1 MSAAS
6 KPEAGMPVA
15 GRPVA
20 GMPVAGMPVAPIRVY
35 SFPLSG
41 HAHRVRL
48 FLSLLG
54 LPFETIDVDL
64 AAGAQRE
71 PAFLALNPLGQV
83 PVIDDNGTVLA
94 DSNAI
99 LVYLAKRYGDAHWL
113 PDDAAGAAAVQRW
126 LSFAAGPIASGPAA
140 ARLVTVFGAALDH
153 DAAKRTAAKL
163 LDVIDR
169 ELAGK
174 PFAAGARPTIADIA
188 AYTYIAHAPEGGV
201 SLDAYPHLR
210 AWLARIQALPGFVGM
225 QPTRAG
231 LLAA

>member
-1 MSAAS
+1 MSVVS
-6 KPEAGMPVA
+6 KPA
-15 GRPVA
+15 R
-20 GMPVAGMPVAPIRVY
+20 PIRVY

-41 HAHRVRL
+41 HAHRARL
-48 FLSLLG
+48 FLALLG
-54 LPFETIDVDL
+54 LPCEIVDVDL

-83 PVIDDNGTVLA
+83 PVIDDDGTVIA

-113 PDDAAGAAAVQRW
+113 PDDAPGAAAVQRW
-126 LSFAAGPIASGPAA
+126 LSYAAGPIASGPAA

-153 DAAKRTAAKL
+153 DAAKRTAAKVL
-163 LDVIDR
+163 AVIDG

-174 PFAAGARPTIADIA
+174 PFAAGAQPTIADIA

-201 SLDAYPHLR
+201 SLEPYPHVR
-210 AWLARIQALPGFVGM
+210 AWLARVEALPGFVGM
-225 QPTRAG
+225 PPTRAG

>member
-1 MSAAS
+1 
-6 KPEAGMPVA
+6 MPA
-15 GRPVA
+15 TAQPVS
-20 GMPVAGMPVAPIRVY
+20 PIRVY

-54 LPFETIDVDL
+54 LPFETVDVDL
-64 AAGAQRE
+64 AAGAQRA

-113 PDDAAGAAAVQRW
+113 PDDPLGAAAVQRW
-126 LSFAAGPIASGPAA
+126 LSFAAGPIATGPAA
-140 ARLVTVFGAALDH
+140 ARLVTVFGATLDH

-163 LDVIDR
+163 LTAIDG
-169 ELAGK
+169 ELADK
-174 PFAAGARPTIADIA
+174 PFATGAQPTIADIA

-201 SLDAYPHLR
+201 SLDPYPHVR
-210 AWLARIQALPGFVGM
+210 AWLARIQALPRFIAM
-225 QPTRAG
+225 QSTPAG
-231 LLAA
+231 LLADAAPGSTT

>member
-6 KPEAGMPVA
+6 KPAA
-15 GRPVA
+15 SK
-20 GMPVAGMPVAPIRVY
+20 PVAPIRVY

-54 LPFETIDVDL
+54 LPFETVDIDL

-83 PVIDDNGTVLA
+83 PVIDDDGTVLA

-113 PDDAAGAAAVQRW
+113 PDDAAGAATVQRW

-140 ARLVTVFGAALDH
+140 ARLVTVFGATLDH
-153 DAAKRTAAKL
+153 DAAKRTAEKL

-169 ELAGK
+169 ELTGK

-210 AWLARIQALPGFVGM
+210 AWLARIEALPGFIGM

>member
-6 KPEAGMPVA
+6 QSASAKPAS
-15 GRPVA
+15 
-20 GMPVAGMPVAPIRVY
+20 PIRVY
-35 SFPLSG
+35 SFLLSG

-48 FLSLLG
+48 FVSLLG
-54 LPFETIDVDL
+54 LPAETVEVDL
-64 AAGAQRE
+64 AAGAQRD
-71 PAFLALNPLGQV
+71 PSFLALNPLGQV
-83 PVIDDNGTVLA
+83 PVIDDGGTVIA

-113 PDDAAGAAAVQRW
+113 PDDPAGAAVVQRW
-126 LSFAAGPIASGPAA
+126 LSYAAGPIATGPAA
-140 ARLVTVFGAALDH
+140 ARLVTVFGAPLDQ

-174 PFAAGARPTIADIA
+174 PFAAGAQPTIADIA
-188 AYTYIAHAPEGGV
+188 AYSYIAHAPEGGV
-201 SLDAYPHLR
+201 SLEPYPHVR
-210 AWLARIQALPGFVGM
+210 AWLARVEALPGFVAM
-225 QPTRAG
+225 PTTRVG

>member
-6 KPEAGMPVA
+6 KPAA
-15 GRPVA
+15 SK
-20 GMPVAGMPVAPIRVY
+20 PVAPIRVY

-54 LPFETIDVDL
+54 LPFETVDIDL

-83 PVIDDNGTVLA
+83 PVIDDDGTVLA

-113 PDDAAGAAAVQRW
+113 PDDAAGAATVQRW

-140 ARLVTVFGAALDH
+140 ARLVTVFGASLDH

-169 ELAGK
+169 ELTGK
-174 PFAAGARPTIADIA
+174 PFAVGARPTIADIA

-210 AWLARIQALPGFVGM
+210 AWLARIEALPGFIGM

>member
-1 MSAAS
+1 MSVAS
-6 KPEAGMPVA
+6 KPA
-15 GRPVA
+15 RPV
-20 GMPVAGMPVAPIRVY
+20 RVY

-54 LPFETIDVDL
+54 LPFDTVDVDL
-64 AAGAQRE
+64 AGGAQRE

-83 PVIDDNGTVLA
+83 PVIDDDGTVLA

-113 PDDAAGAAAVQRW
+113 PDDAVGAATVQRW
-126 LSFAAGPIASGPAA
+126 LSYAAGPIASGPAA
-140 ARLVTVFGAALDH
+140 ARLVTVFSAPLDH
-153 DAAKRTAAKL
+153 DAAKRTAAKIL
-163 LDVIDR
+163 AAIDQ
-169 ELAGK
+169 ELTGK
-174 PFAAGARPTIADIA
+174 AFAAGEQPTIADVA

-201 SLDAYPHLR
+201 SLEPYPHVR
-210 AWLARIQALPGFVGM
+210 AWLARVEALPGFIAM
-225 QPTRAG
+225 PSTRAG

>member
-1 MSAAS
+1 
-6 KPEAGMPVA
+6 
-15 GRPVA
+15 
-20 GMPVAGMPVAPIRVY
+20 MPVAPIRVY

-83 PVIDDNGTVLA
+83 PVIDDGGIVLA

-201 SLDAYPHLR
+201 SLDAYP
-210 AWLARIQALPGFVGM
+210 
-225 QPTRAG
+225 
-231 LLAA
+231 

>member
-1 MSAAS
+1 MSAAN
-6 KPEAGMPVA
+6 KPAA
-15 GRPVA
+15 GR
-20 GMPVAGMPVAPIRVY
+20 PVAPIRVY
-35 SFPLSG
+35 SFLLSG

-54 LPFETIDVDL
+54 VQSETVDVDL

-83 PVIDDNGTVLA
+83 PVIDDAGTVIA

-113 PDDAAGAAAVQRW
+113 PDDPERAAIVQRW
-126 LSFAAGPIASGPAA
+126 LSYAAGPIASGPAA
-140 ARLVTVFGAALDH
+140 ARLVTVFGAKLDQE
-153 DAAKRTAAKL
+153 AAKL
-163 LDVIDR
+163 TAEKVLDVIDR

-174 PFAAGARPTIADIA
+174 PFAAGAQPTIADIA
-188 AYTYIAHAPEGGV
+188 AYSYIAHAPEGGV
-201 SLDAYPHLR
+201 SLEPYPHVR
-210 AWLARIQALPGFVGM
+210 AWLARIEALPGFVAM
-225 QPTRAG
+225 PTTRVG

>member
-1 MSAAS
+1 MPAAS
-6 KPEAGMPVA
+6 KPA
-15 GRPVA
+15 RPV
-20 GMPVAGMPVAPIRVY
+20 RVY

-54 LPFETIDVDL
+54 LPFDIVDVDL
-64 AAGAQRE
+64 AAGAQRK

-83 PVIDDNGTVLA
+83 PVIDDDGTVLA

-113 PDDAAGAAAVQRW
+113 PDDAAGAATVQRW
-126 LSFAAGPIASGPAA
+126 LSYAAGPIASGPAA
-140 ARLVTVFGAALDH
+140 ARLVTVFSAPLDH
-153 DAAKRTAAKL
+153 DTAKRTAAKVL
-163 LDVIDR
+163 AVIDG

-174 PFAAGARPTIADIA
+174 PFAAGAQPTIADIA

-201 SLDAYPHLR
+201 SIEPYPHVR
-210 AWLARIQALPGFVGM
+210 AWLARVEALPGFVGM